1 MRLISLNLWRGEQEL
16 EAREFLEKNLEQT
29 DIFCFQEAQEAE
41 ALLSE
46 ILSRHGFLM
55 KEGVKNAFERF
66 KLRTYT
72 RKNIEVMSVH
82 TIRSGIYNGGLV

>member
-1 MRLISLNLWRGEQEL
+1 MKNENIKITCFSFIIWPGNQKEGSVRLISLNLWRGEQEL
-16 EAREFLEKNLEQT
+16 EVREFLEKNLEQT

-55 KEGVKNAFERF
+55 K
-66 KLRTYT
+66 
-72 RKNIEVMSVH
+72 
-82 TIRSGIYNGGLV
+82 